1 MFSETTISQSKV
13 WNHPIETT
21 IEISL
26 IRVPDMY
33 TYAYIHIHIY
43 IYIYILFLG
52 SGRFGQAFN
61 TFGHDDLAMIIFHL
75 NDYLIV

>member
-1 MFSETTISQSKV
+1 
-13 WNHPIETT
+13 
-21 IEISL
+21 
-26 IRVPDMY
+26 MY
-33 TYAYIHIHIY
+33 TYIYIHAYIHIHIH
-43 IYIYILFLG
+43 IYILFLG